1 MWRLVLLFAVGA
13 SGLLVVSA
21 VDKPSYRLPDNVV
34 PKHYI
39 LDITTDLDE
48 FTFEGKVWIKVQCL
62 NDTDTITLHVRSLNI
77 TKDEVKV
84 DHIISEEEAEQ
95 MEIFSQQTMPENE
108 FYVIK
113 LAQGLVAGK
122 NYIIHMPFHG
132 ILTEGLAGYY
142 RSSYF
147 DRMSN
152 TTKWLAVTQFESTDA
167 RRAFPCF
174 DEPAMKA
181 KFTINLGHKE
191 NLKSASNM
199 PIKNTVPINGRPGWV
214 WDHYEDTVP
223 MSTYL
228 VAFLVCEFE
237 FRTSEESANHV
248 LFRVWARKD
257 AINQVEFARKVGPKF
272 LEYYEQYFD
281 VKYPL
286 PKQDMVAIP
295 DFHAGAMENW
305 GLITYREAALLFD
318 EKSSSVGSLFNIA
331 MVIAHELAHQWFG
344 NLVTMKW
351 WTDLWLNEGFATYMA
366 YIAVHNQFP
375 EWNSIEGTTA
385 ENLLTVYSS
394 DSLKS
399 SHPVSVPIGHPNEIA
414 QIFDTIS
421 YKKGA
426 YLLHMMNCFLSEQV
440 FRMGVSNYL
449 KKHHYSNAEQNDLW
463 DSLTEEAHRTGV
475 LSKDMSVKEIMDTWT
490 VQTGYPL
497 VTVNRSYDKEVATVT
512 QTRYLAVKP
521 ESDAEQEKSCW
532 SIPLSYTTQ
541 KEADFKNTMPKY
553 WLTCKESLT
562 EIKIHARE
570 NEWVI
575 LNVNAAGLFR
585 IQYDEKNWQLL
596 ASALNSNEFK
606 KIGVL
611 NRVQLVADSLDL
623 AWRGDLNY
631 SLAFDILKYLRHEDK
646 YLPWKAGLNS
656 LSNIDRLLRRTP
668 NYGLFKK
675 YVQNLLTPIFEKVG
689 KMTDVPKL
697 YEDIKHKY
705 LITSWAC
712 RLEVGDCAEQASNL
726 FQKWRAEKDPDTTN
740 PIPTDLRSV
749 VYCVGIK
756 TGGQDA
762 WEFLWERY
770 KKSNVGNEQNVILS
784 SLGCSREVWILNR
797 YLEWSIDP
805 MVIRR
810 QDSSTVFYSVVHSDM
825 GYYLAKNFLFKN
837 IKRIYEFYGI
847 KSSRLGRYI
856 TGVATPMIS
865 EDDLKELQEFGKAN
879 EEYLKYSS
887 LVLRQSIE
895 TVTVNTKWYKDNYNT
910 IINLISAYY

>member
-1 MWRLVLLFAVGA
+1 MLRLLLLAAFGA
-13 SGLLVVSA
+13 AGLLAARA
-21 VDKPSYRLPDNVV
+21 VDTRGYRLPENIV

-39 LDITTDLDE
+39 LEIITDLDE
-48 FTFEGKVWIKVQCL
+48 FNFEGKVWIKIQCL
-62 NDTDTITLHVRSLNI
+62 KATDKIILHAKSLNI
-77 TKDEVKV
+77 SSKEVKV
-84 DHIISEEEAEQ
+84 DHIINEEEAEQ
-95 MEIFSQQTMPENE
+95 VEIASQQMVPENE

-113 LAQGLVAGK
+113 LSQGLATGK
-122 NYIIHMPFHG
+122 NYIVYIPFRG
-132 ILTEGLAGYY
+132 LLTESLAGYY
-142 RSSYF
+142 RSSYL

-152 TTKWLAVTQFESTDA
+152 TVKWLAVTQFESTDA

-181 KFTINLGHKE
+181 KFTINLGRKE

-199 PIKNTVPINGRPGWV
+199 PIKNTSPISGKLGWV

-237 FRTSEESANHV
+237 YRVSDESANNV
-248 LFRVWARKD
+248 TFRVWARRD

-272 LEYYEQYFD
+272 LEYYEQYYD

-318 EKSSSVGSLFNIA
+318 EKSSSVGSQFHIA

-344 NLVTMKW
+344 NLVTMQW

-366 YIAVHNQFP
+366 YIAVYHEFP
-375 EWNSIEGTTA
+375 EWNSIEGITA

-426 YLLHMMNCFLSEQV
+426 YLLQMMNNFLGEQV

-449 KKHHYSNAEQNDLW
+449 KKHHYSNAEQDDLW
-463 DSLTEEAHRTGV
+463 ASLTDEAHKTGV
-475 LSKDMSVKEIMDTWT
+475 LPDDMSVKEIMDTWT

-497 VTVNRSYDKEVATVT
+497 VTVKRSYDKEVATVT

-521 ESDAEQEKSCW
+521 ESEGESEKSCW

-541 KEADFKNTMPKY
+541 NEADFNNTMPKY
-553 WLTCKESLT
+553 WLNCKEKLT
-562 EIKIHARE
+562 EIKTNAGE
-570 NEWVI
+570 NEWII

-585 IQYDEKNWQLL
+585 IQYDDKNWQLL
-596 ASALNSNEFK
+596 ASYLNSEAFK

-675 YVQNLLTPIFEKVG
+675 YLQNLLTPIFEKIG

-712 RLEVGDCAEQASNL
+712 RLEVGNCVEQASDL
-726 FQKWRAEKDPDTTN
+726 FKKWRAEEDPDTNN
-740 PIPTDLRSV
+740 PIPTDLRSA

-756 TGGQDA
+756 LGGQSA
-762 WEFLWERY
+762 WEFLWDRY

-797 YLEWSIDP
+797 YLEWSIDA

-810 QDSSTVFYSVVHSDM
+810 QDSYTVFNSVVYSDM

-847 KSSRLGRYI
+847 KSSRLGKYV
-856 TGVATPMIS
+856 TAVANPMIS
-865 EDDLKELQEFGKAN
+865 EDDLKELQEFGKVH

-887 LVLRQSIE
+887 LALRQSIE

-910 IINLISAYY
+910 IVKLIAAYY